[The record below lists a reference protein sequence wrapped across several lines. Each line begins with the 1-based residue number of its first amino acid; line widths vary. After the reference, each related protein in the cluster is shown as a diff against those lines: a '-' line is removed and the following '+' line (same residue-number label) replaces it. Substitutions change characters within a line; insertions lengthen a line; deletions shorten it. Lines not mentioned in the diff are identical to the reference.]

1 MITLKGVFKKYIF
14 KNTDNGYVIGL
25 FRIKE
30 ITKDEEINLDEIPAT
45 ITFTGYFHELTE
57 DDNYNL
63 NGKFVNHAKYGLQF
77 QVDSYERLLPK
88 DTDATV

>member
-14 KNTDNGYVIGL
+14 RNTDNGYVIGL

-45 ITFTGYFHELTE
+45 ITFT
-57 DDNYNL
+57 
-63 NGKFVNHAKYGLQF
+63 
-77 QVDSYERLLPK
+77 
-88 DTDATV
+88 